1 MAKELTS
8 PIVKAYM
15 GAPFLAMT
23 WISAFPLTVTL
34 VPFRLDAK
42 IGGLVVYALT
52 NTGRL
57 GYLLYS

>member
-1 MAKELTS
+1 MAKELTI

-15 GAPFLAMT
+15 GAPFLATT
-23 WISAFPLTVTL
+23 WISASPLTVTL

-42 IGGLVVYALT
+42 SGGLVVYALT

>member
-1 MAKELTS
+1 MAKQLTI

-15 GAPFLAMT
+15 GAPFLATT
-23 WISAFPLTVTL
+23 WISASPLTVTL

-42 IGGLVVYALT
+42 SGGLVVYALT